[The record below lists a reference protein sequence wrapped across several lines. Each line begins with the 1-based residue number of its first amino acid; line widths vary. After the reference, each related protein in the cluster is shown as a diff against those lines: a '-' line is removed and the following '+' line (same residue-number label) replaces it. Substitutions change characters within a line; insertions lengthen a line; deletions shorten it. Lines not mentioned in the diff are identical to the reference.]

1 MSKPETTGCPYCAAG
16 AIFST
21 EMPSYHVT
29 EFWEGHEREQILCRG
44 KLPTQQSPTL
54 IRALERIRDMSVPD
68 QPASSGDDETV
79 WVLKHVSAL
88 RRIAQEALSA
98 PALRVRGVGRVTDEP
113 RALLVLLTDVPTDNQ
128 LREMHDYMREWNR
141 DWEDVSNG

>member
-1 MSKPETTGCPYCAAG
+1 
-16 AIFST
+16 
-21 EMPSYHVT
+21 
-29 EFWEGHEREQILCRG
+29 
-44 KLPTQQSPTL
+44 
-54 IRALERIRDMSVPD
+54 MSVPD